1 MVKIFLEFL
10 LFILLLLVA
19 FTITTLREN
28 MKTATNDITGDSI
41 KTKCSSQNYVDNY
54 DAIFRKPKQD
64 EIQKENE
71 FNTTDSIDPTVK

>member
-1 MVKIFLEFL
+1 
-10 LFILLLLVA
+10 
-19 FTITTLREN
+19 